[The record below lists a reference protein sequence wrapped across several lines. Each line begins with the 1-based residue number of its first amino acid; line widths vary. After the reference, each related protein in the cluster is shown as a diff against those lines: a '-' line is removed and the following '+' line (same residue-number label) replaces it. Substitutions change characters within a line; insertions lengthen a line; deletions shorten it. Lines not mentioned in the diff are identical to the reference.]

1 MLVLRDIITGM
12 ATEEP
17 VGLDRTLDW
26 LGVEKSLRSSWKSDV
41 AGAGHE
47 FVMCRFGLPDLSLR
61 APFSKMSVSAISR
74 ISKESMTSRSWVPI
88 SRLVARGNLPVF
100 TGTDRTWASGRGGGG
115 PGGRLSGWSGIHFQT
130 PPLTR
135 TVCAGAGDAMP
146 SGANDG
152 TLFGRVSR
160 PEPGIAGGKT
170 PDEFLVRALLSCPA
184 RLPFPRKDVDESYDR
199 NVSPSTSSR
208 PTGMARDPP
217 GMARD
222 PPVSPSGSLGSFRT
236 SPRPSENALSSFASR
251 KSFASGSWRSEGW
264 ARGSE
269 VELCMC
275 DVRRKRTSQLFSGW
289 SIDNISASNSSS
301 SARYEEVGLYPPF
314 MARFLMFEFSAT
326 FSLASLSGHRV
337 RSTCVFS
344 DGNCLLHQNVP
355 STTGVARVKTRRQV
369 PTHTD
374 NPACEVS
381 KMLTGSASTDGL
393 AFCFFQDNGL
403 WW

>member
-1 MLVLRDIITGM
+1 M

-17 VGLDRTLDW
+17 VGLDRILDW

-47 FVMCRFGLPDLSLR
+47 FVMWRFGLPALSLR

-74 ISKESMTSRSWVPI
+74 ISKESMTSRSWMPI
-88 SRLVARGNLPVF
+88 SWLVARGNLPVF
-100 TGTDRTWASGRGGGG
+100 TGTDRIWASGGGGGG
-115 PGGRLSGWSGIHFQT
+115 PGGWLSGWSGIHFQT

-146 SGANDG
+146 SGAKDG

-170 PDEFLVRALLSCPA
+170 PDEFLMRVLFSCPA

-199 NVSPSTSSR
+199 KVSPWASSR
-208 PTGMARDPP
+208 PT

-264 ARGSE
+264 AR
-269 VELCMC
+269 
-275 DVRRKRTSQLFSGW
+275 VRSSFACVMFAGNAQ
-289 SIDNISASNSSS
+289 ASSS
-301 SARYEEVGLYPPF
+301 RVGPLTISRLVTRHP
-314 MARFLMFEFSAT
+314 RRGTRKSGRIRRSWLWFLMFEFSAT

-344 DGNCLLHQNVP
+344 DGNCLLHQNV
-355 STTGVARVKTRRQV
+355 SLRLRG
-369 PTHTD
+369 
-374 NPACEVS
+374 
-381 KMLTGSASTDGL
+381 
-393 AFCFFQDNGL
+393 
-403 WW
+403 